1 MLGPRQW
8 TLAPWRG
15 NLNTDLLTHQLE
27 IVRHR
32 GAEIE
37 RDSIGMID
45 HDSNRAAAGALNG
58 EHFQSWLGFSKLG
71 FDLGVYLGRIHLNK
85 GIKKVG

>member
-1 MLGPRQW
+1 
-8 TLAPWRG
+8 
-15 NLNTDLLTHQLE
+15 
-27 IVRHR
+27 
-32 GAEIE
+32 
-37 RDSIGMID
+37 MID